1 MATDKNILQQF
12 VKIVRDVLDP
22 FVQLIGGTLEDKKE
36 ALAALGLDPTFAN
49 SSPPVPTAH
58 LDSINQYVEKSAD
71 QVDEVAFFAVLEDLI
86 QISAVIKE
94 FFAAAAA
101 GNPNLVASEITTAY
115 MNLLALNYFRLRN
128 PEFFKVVTMI
138 ENIDQQA
145 VRTGGILNFFESI
158 ESFFN
163 RVGQGLS
170 PDDKKVD
177 ESIEEALTRARGQ
190 IQDFSDAVLIVAGVF
205 LTLLN
210 KQFQKLEIPLRINA
224 AYGYDSYQDT
234 TSPNAD
240 LLSNRVLSFS
250 IEEEGKTIA
259 AKLTNTLVLVPKDV
273 VDPVNDLAPKAHL
286 GPAAVVD
293 STGEISLNLDL
304 PNHWKFKFGTGGLG
318 IVYRI
323 GKGADLSE
331 ASNPFID
338 ITLENDTDEVTR
350 GSLFKNPVM
359 KFGYG
364 RIKTS
369 LRFSKDDIEFK
380 FRPTL
385 AFEFGRGTKTSF
397 PFTLI
402 PKKGLDQKFEIAIG
416 ISEKKGF
423 FLDGGANGLTIAI
436 PVYATLGLVSFDV
449 ITLAYS
455 SDEETGEKQIEVSIS
470 FKLKIGSVIA
480 ATVSRTGV
488 LAKLNKNPEGEGV
501 VAGYD
506 INVDFKPPNGI
517 GVSVDAG
524 VVTGG
529 GFLYFDSNAGEYFGA
544 LELSFKGM
552 FTFKAIGI
560 INTKMPDGSDDYS
573 LLIIITAQGFSWQ
586 LGFNFTINGLGGLLG
601 LNRAIK
607 VNVLVEGLKTNT
619 LKSILFP
626 EDVVAN
632 INRIISDL
640 KQVFPI
646 QKDHFVVGPMAK
658 IGWGTPTVITL
669 DLGIIKV
676 EPDPKYVI
684 LGVLKTALP
693 SKEAAII
700 ILQVNF
706 IGIIDFPNG
715 FIFFRAD
722 LYDSRLLAFTLTGS
736 MALLISWGEV
746 SVLALSVG
754 GFHPD
759 FHEVPAIPQLP
770 NGFKGLARIGIS
782 LLSGNNPRI
791 TIQCYFAITSNTVQ
805 FGAKV
810 ELYAAAAGFN
820 VYGYLGYDV
829 LFQFNPFHFIAK
841 IYAGLALRRGTSVIM
856 GISLSGTL
864 SGPKPWDV
872 KGEASFSILFFDV
885 TISFHE
891 TWGDNPDAVDVVRE
905 DLQALM
911 ESEIN
916 NNQNWRA
923 LIPDNNSL
931 HVSVRDLKLIQPEDN
946 PSPNIVIHP
955 VGVLT
960 FSERTLPLDVT
971 IEKFGT
977 HIPKDVNKFHIEKV
991 ASGLTE
997 LSSEPVKGK
1006 FAPANFFNLKDN
1018 EKLARHSF
1026 EDNVSGFK
1034 LTASADLKISPAV
1047 NKSVDYELSYLRKK
1061 RFTIVFAG
1069 LYKYAKSLFKS
1080 NLRASAVSNS
1090 SLSFA
1095 TNRKSVNAPEE
1106 VIVNKDEF
1114 VIANKSDM
1122 KIYDDGMVAGSYSE
1136 ATEMYATLVAQQPEL
1151 KNKVQILSQ
1160 YELNMN

>member
-1 MATDKNILQQF
+1 MANDKDILQQF

-22 FVQLIGGTLEDKKE
+22 FVQMIGGTLEDKKE
-36 ALAALGLDPTFAN
+36 ALAALGLDPSFAN
-49 SSPPVPTAH
+49 SSPAVPSAH
-58 LDSINQYVEKSAD
+58 LNSINQYVEKSAD
-71 QVDEVAFFAVLEDLI
+71 QVDELAFFAVLEDLI

-94 FFAAAAA
+94 FFTAAAA
-101 GNPNLVASEITTAY
+101 GNPNLVVSEITTAY
-115 MNLLALNYFRLRN
+115 LNLLSLNYIRLRR
-128 PEFFKVVTMI
+128 PELFKVITII

-145 VRTGGILNFFESI
+145 VRTGGILNFFETI
-158 ESFFN
+158 GTFFK
-163 RVGQGLS
+163 RVGEGFNLEDETQARNLS
-170 PDDKKVD
+170 DTFLLV
-177 ESIEEALTRARGQ
+177 G
-190 IQDFSDAVLIVAGVF
+190 GVG

-210 KQFQKLEIPLRINA
+210 KLFKKFDIPLSIDA
-224 AYGYDSYQDT
+224 AYGYDSYPGSA
-234 TSPNAD
+234 SPNAD
-240 LLSNRVLSFS
+240 QLSNRTLSFS
-250 IEEEGKTIA
+250 FNREGETVES
-259 AKLTNTLVLVPKDV
+259 KLTNSLVLVPKS
-273 VDPVNDLAPKAHL
+273 HQ
-286 GPAAVVD
+286 GIAAVME
-293 STGEISLNLDL
+293 STGDIALDLDL
-304 PNHWKFKFGTGGLG
+304 PNHWKFKFETGGLG

-323 GKGADLSE
+323 GEGADASP
-331 ASNPFID
+331 ASNPFVEL
-338 ITLENDTDEVTR
+338 TLENNTDEVTK
-350 GSLFKNPVM
+350 GVLFKNPVI

-380 FRPTL
+380 FRPTI

-402 PKKGLDQKFEIAIG
+402 PAKGLDQKFDIAIG

-436 PVYATLGLVSFDV
+436 PVYATLGPVSFDV

-455 SDEETGEKQIEVSIS
+455 SDEATKEKQIEVSIS

-480 ATVSRTGV
+480 ASVSRTGV
-488 LAKLNKNPEGEGV
+488 LAKLNKNPDGEGV

-529 GFLYFDSNAGEYFGA
+529 GFLYFDSKNGEYFGA
-544 LELSFKGM
+544 LELSFKDL

-560 INTKMPDGSDDYS
+560 INTKMPDGSDGYS
-573 LLIIITAQGFSWQ
+573 LLIIITASGFSFQ
-586 LGFNFTINGLGGLLG
+586 LGFGFTLNGLGGLLG
-601 LNRAIK
+601 LHRTIK
-607 VNVLVEGLKTNT
+607 VDVLVDGLKANT

-658 IGWGTPTVITL
+658 IGWGTPTLVSL
-669 DLGIIKV
+669 DLGILIDF
-676 EPDPKYVI
+676 PDPRVVI
-684 LGVLKTALP
+684 LGVLKAAMPTE
-693 SKEAAII
+693 EAAILK
-700 ILQVNF
+700 LQVNF
-706 IGIIDFPNG
+706 IGIIDIPNG

-722 LYDSRLLAFTLTGS
+722 LYDSRLLIFTLTGS

-746 SVLALSVG
+746 SVFALSVG

-770 NGFKGLARIGIS
+770 NGFKGLSRIGIS

-791 TIQCYFAITSNTVQ
+791 TIQCYYAITSNTVQ

-829 LFQFNPFHFIAK
+829 LFQFDPFHFIAK

-856 GISLSGTL
+856 GIKLSGTL

-872 KGEASFSILFFDV
+872 QGEASFSILFFDV
-885 TISFHE
+885 TIGFHE
-891 TWGDNPDAVDVVRE
+891 TWGDKPDAVEVIKE

-923 LIPDNNSL
+923 VVPDNNTL
-931 HVSVRDLKLIQPEDN
+931 HVSIRDLKLIQPEEN

-960 FSERTLPLDVT
+960 FSERALPLDVT
-971 IEKFGT
+971 IQKFGT
-977 HIPKDVNKFHIEKV
+977 HIPKDVNKFHVEKV
-991 ASGLTE
+991 ASGPTE
-997 LSSEPVKGK
+997 FSVDPVREK

-1018 EKLARHSF
+1018 EKLSRRSF
-1026 EDNVSGFK
+1026 EDNISGFK
-1034 LTASADLKISPAV
+1034 LTASANLNIAPPVA
-1047 NKSVDYELSYLRKK
+1047 KSVDYELSYLRKK

-1069 LYKYAKSLFKS
+1069 IYKYTKSLFKA
-1080 NLRASAVSNS
+1080 NLRGNAVANS

-1095 TNRKSVNAPEE
+1095 TNRVSVNAPQE

-1114 VIANKSDM
+1114 VVANKSDM
-1122 KIYDDGMVAGSYSE
+1122 KAYDDSMVAGSYSE
-1136 ATEMYATLVAQQPEL
+1136 AVEMYANLVATKPEL

-1160 YELNMN
+1160 YERNMNES

>member
-22 FVQLIGGTLEDKKE
+22 FVQMIGGTLEDKKE
-36 ALAALGLDPTFAN
+36 ALTALGLDPSFAN
-49 SSPPVPTAH
+49 SSPAVPSAH
-58 LDSINQYVEKSAD
+58 LNSINQYVEKSAD
-71 QVDEVAFFAVLEDLI
+71 QVDELAFFAVLEDLI

-94 FFAAAAA
+94 FFSTAAA
-101 GNPNLVASEITTAY
+101 GNPNLVVSEITTAY
-115 MNLLALNYFRLRN
+115 LNLMTLNYFRLRS
-128 PEFFKVVTMI
+128 PGFFKVITVI
-138 ENIDQQA
+138 ENLDQQA
-145 VRTGGILNFFESI
+145 IRTGGILNLFDTIGTFFK
-158 ESFFN
+158 
-163 RVGQGLS
+163 RVGEGFNLEDETQAENLS
-170 PDDKKVD
+170 DTFLMV
-177 ESIEEALTRARGQ
+177 G
-190 IQDFSDAVLIVAGVF
+190 GVG

-210 KQFQKLEIPLRINA
+210 KLFDKFEIPLQVDA
-224 AYGYDSYQDT
+224 AYGYDSYPGS

-240 LLSNRVLSFS
+240 KLSNRTLSFS
-250 IEEEGKTIA
+250 LKLEGDVIEP
-259 AKLTNTLVLVPKDV
+259 KLTNTLVLVPKS
-273 VDPVNDLAPKAHL
+273 HQ
-286 GPAAVVD
+286 GIAAVME
-293 STGEISLNLDL
+293 STGDIALNLDL
-304 PNHWKFKFGTGGLG
+304 PSHWNFKFETGGLG

-323 GKGADLSE
+323 GEGADASP
-331 ASNPFID
+331 ASNPFVEL
-338 ITLENDTDEVTR
+338 TLENNTDEVTK
-350 GSLFKNPVM
+350 GALFKNPVI

-380 FRPTL
+380 FRPTI

-402 PKKGLDQKFEIAIG
+402 PAKGLDQKFDVAVG

-436 PVYATLGLVSFDV
+436 PVYATLGPVSFDV

-455 SDEETGEKQIEVSIS
+455 SDEATKEKQIEVSIS

-480 ATVSRTGV
+480 ASVSRTGV
-488 LAKLNKNPEGEGV
+488 LAKLNKNPNGEGV

-506 INVDFKPPNGI
+506 IDVSFKPPNGI

-529 GFLYFDSNAGEYFGA
+529 GFLYFDSKNGEYFGA
-544 LELSFKGM
+544 LELSFKNL

-560 INTKMPDGSDDYS
+560 INTKMPDGSDGYS
-573 LLIIITAQGFSWQ
+573 LLIIITASGFSFQ
-586 LGFNFTINGLGGLLG
+586 LGFGFTLNGLGGLLG
-601 LNRAIK
+601 LHRTIK
-607 VNVLVEGLKTNT
+607 VDVLVDGLKANT

-658 IGWGTPTVITL
+658 IGWGTPTLVSL
-669 DLGIIKV
+669 DLGIIIDFPEPKV
-676 EPDPKYVI
+676 VI
-684 LGVLKTALP
+684 LGVLKATMP
-693 SKEAAII
+693 TEEAAILK
-700 ILQVNF
+700 LQVNF
-706 IGIIDFPNG
+706 IGIIDIPNG

-722 LYDSRLLAFTLTGS
+722 LYDSRLLIFTLTGS

-746 SVLALSVG
+746 SVFALSVG

-770 NGFKGLARIGIS
+770 NGFKNLSRIGIS

-791 TIQCYFAITSNTVQ
+791 SIECYYAITSNTVQ

-829 LFQFNPFHFIAK
+829 LFQFDPFHFIAK
-841 IYAGLALRRGTSVIM
+841 IYAELALRRGTSVIM
-856 GISLSGTL
+856 GIKLSGTL

-885 TISFHE
+885 TIGFHE
-891 TWGDNPDAVDVVRE
+891 TWGDKPDAVETIKE
-905 DLQALM
+905 DLQAIM
-911 ESEIN
+911 EGEIN
-916 NNQNWRA
+916 NNQNWKA
-923 LIPDNNSL
+923 VIPDNNTL
-931 HVSVRDLKLIQPEDN
+931 HVSIRDLKLIQPEDV

-960 FSERTLPLDVT
+960 FSERALPLDVT
-971 IEKFGT
+971 IQKYGT
-977 HIPKDVNKFHIEKV
+977 HIPKDVNLFHVTSVK
-991 ASGLTE
+991 SGTTTLTNN
-997 LSSEPVKGK
+997 PVKEK

-1018 EKLARHSF
+1018 EKLSRRSF
-1026 EDNVSGFK
+1026 EDNISGFK
-1034 LTASADLKISPAV
+1034 LTASADLNIAPPVA
-1047 NKSVDYELSYLRKK
+1047 KSVDYELSYLRKK

-1069 LYKYAKSLFKS
+1069 IYKYTKSLFKA
-1080 NLRASAVSNS
+1080 NLRANAVANS
-1090 SLSFA
+1090 SLSYA
-1095 TNRKSVNAPEE
+1095 TNRVSVNAPEE
-1106 VIVNKDEF
+1106 VKVQKEEF
-1114 VIANKSDM
+1114 VVANKSDM
-1122 KIYDDGMVAGSYSE
+1122 KAYDNSMVAGSYSE
-1136 ATEMYATLVAQQPEL
+1136 AAQMYADLVSKQPEL
-1151 KNKVQILSQ
+1151 KNKVQILSN
-1160 YELNMN
+1160 YERNMN

>member
-1 MATDKNILQQF
+1 MAADKNILQQF
-12 VKIVRDVLDP
+12 VKIVHDVLDP
-22 FVQLIGGTLEDKKE
+22 FVQMIGGTLEDKKE

-86 QISAVIKE
+86 QISAVVKE
-94 FFAAAAA
+94 FFEAAAA
-101 GNPNLVASEITTAY
+101 GNPNLVVSEITTAY
-115 MNLLALNYFRLRN
+115 LNLLALDYFRLRS

-145 VRTGGILNFFESI
+145 VRTGGILNLFESI
-158 ESFFN
+158 GNFFK
-163 RVGQGLS
+163 RVGEGFKLEDETQAQDLS
-170 PDDKKVD
+170 DTF
-177 ESIEEALTRARGQ
+177 L
-190 IQDFSDAVLIVAGVF
+190 LIGGVG

-210 KQFQKLEIPLRINA
+210 KLFKKFDIPLSVDA
-224 AYGYDSYQDT
+224 AYGYDSYPGS

-240 LLSNRVLSFS
+240 QLSNRTLSFS
-250 IEEEGKTIA
+250 FNQEGETVET
-259 AKLTNTLVLVPKDV
+259 KLTNTLVLVPKS
-273 VDPVNDLAPKAHL
+273 HQ
-286 GPAAVVD
+286 GIAAVMD
-293 STGEISLNLDL
+293 STGEIALNLDL
-304 PNHWKFKFGTGGLG
+304 PNHWKFKFETGGLG

-323 GKGADLSE
+323 GEGADASL
-331 ASNPFID
+331 ASNPFVEL
-338 ITLENDTDEVTR
+338 TLENDTDEVTK
-350 GSLFKNPVM
+350 GTLFKNPVM
-359 KFGYG
+359 RFGYG
-364 RIKTS
+364 RIKTN

-380 FRPTL
+380 FRPTIT
-385 AFEFGRGTKTSF
+385 FEFSRGTKTSF

-402 PKKGLDQKFEIAIG
+402 PAKGLDQKFDIAIG

-423 FLDGGANGLTIAI
+423 FLDGGADGLTIAI
-436 PVYATLGLVSFDV
+436 PVYATLGPVSFDV

-455 SDEETGEKQIEVSIS
+455 SDEATGEKQIEISIS

-488 LAKLNKNPEGEGV
+488 LAKLNKNPDGQGV

-506 INVDFKPPNGI
+506 INVGFKPPNGI
-517 GVSVDAG
+517 GISVDAG
-524 VVTGG
+524 LVTGG

-544 LELSFKGM
+544 IELSFKDL

-560 INTKMPDGSDDYS
+560 INTKMPDGSDGYS
-573 LLIIITAQGFSWQ
+573 LLIIITASGFSFQ
-586 LGFNFTINGLGGLLG
+586 LGFGFTLNGLGGLLG
-601 LNRAIK
+601 LNRTIK
-607 VNVLVEGLKTNT
+607 VEVLVDGLKTNT

-646 QKDHFVVGPMAK
+646 QKDHFIVGPMAK
-658 IGWGTPTVITL
+658 IGWGTPTLVSL
-669 DLGIIKV
+669 DLGILIDF
-676 EPDPKYVI
+676 PDPMVVI
-684 LGVLKTALP
+684 LGVLKATMP
-693 SKEAAII
+693 TEEAAILK
-700 ILQVNF
+700 LQVNF
-706 IGIIDFPNG
+706 IGIIDIPNG

-722 LYDSRLLAFTLTGS
+722 LYDSRLLLFTLTGS

-746 SVLALSVG
+746 SIFALSVG

-791 TIQCYFAITSNTVQ
+791 TIQCYYAITSNTVQ

-820 VYGYLGYDV
+820 VYGFLGYDV
-829 LFQFNPFHFIAK
+829 LFQFDPFHFIAK

-856 GISLSGTL
+856 GINLSGTL
-864 SGPKPWDV
+864 SGPEPWDA

-885 TISFHE
+885 TIGFHE
-891 TWGDNPDAVDVVRE
+891 TWGDNPDAVDIVRE

-911 ESEIN
+911 KGEIN

-923 LIPDNNSL
+923 VIPDNNNL
-931 HVSVRDLKLIQPEDN
+931 HVSIRDLKLIQPEDN
-946 PSPNIVIHP
+946 PSPNIVVHP
-955 VGVLT
+955 VGVIT
-960 FSERTLPLDVT
+960 FSERALPLDVT

-977 HIPKDVNKFHIEKV
+977 HIPKDVSKFHIEKV
-991 ASGLTE
+991 VSGLTE
-997 LSSEPVKGK
+997 LLNEPVKEK

-1034 LTASADLKISPAV
+1034 LTATADLKIAPAV

-1069 LYKYAKSLFKS
+1069 IYKYAKSLFKS
-1080 NLRASAVSNS
+1080 NLRASAVANS

-1095 TNRKSVNAPEE
+1095 TNRISVNSPQE

-1114 VIANKSDM
+1114 VIANKNDM
-1122 KIYDDGMVAGSYSE
+1122 KIYDDNMVASSYSE
-1136 ATEMYATLVAQQPEL
+1136 ADEMYATLVAKQPEL
-1151 KNKVQILSQ
+1151 KNKVQILSH